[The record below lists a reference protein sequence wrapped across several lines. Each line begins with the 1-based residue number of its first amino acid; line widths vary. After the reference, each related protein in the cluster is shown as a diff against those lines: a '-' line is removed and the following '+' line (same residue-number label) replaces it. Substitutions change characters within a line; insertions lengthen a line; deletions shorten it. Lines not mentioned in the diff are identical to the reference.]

1 MFSNILVRIKKRL
14 ILVIIQLGQNNTMIQ
29 TISCSDERWN
39 VKRVVVLLLK
49 KTPKMYSCLV
59 GDSGEHKKVKNLNK
73 NIVATIS
80 HGEYKDVL
88 LNNKYLRHSIN
99 RIQSKKRK

>member
-1 MFSNILVRIKKRL
+1 
-14 ILVIIQLGQNNTMIQ
+14 
-29 TISCSDERWN
+29 
-39 VKRVVVLLLK
+39 
-49 KTPKMYSCLV
+49 MYSCLV
-59 GDSGEHKKVKNLNK
+59 GDSGEHKKVKSLNK

-88 LNNKYLRHSIN
+88 LNNKYLRHSVN